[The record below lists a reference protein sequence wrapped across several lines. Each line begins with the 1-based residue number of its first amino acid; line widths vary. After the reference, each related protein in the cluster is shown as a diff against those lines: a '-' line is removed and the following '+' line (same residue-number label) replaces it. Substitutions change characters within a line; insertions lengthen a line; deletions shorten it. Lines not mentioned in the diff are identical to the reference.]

1 MAAMI
6 FQRPNPVWVLA
17 ALALLAAAPAAAQ
30 SRFDEDA
37 QALAGYWF
45 APARGLEPARTL
57 RITHAI
63 FADAD
68 GAVLAGYYGNS
79 AAVLPPAREIVT
91 RREGGRLALEV
102 TAWDGKRIALAA
114 AADGTLRAASAGGR
128 PELRFARST
137 VDAIRR
143 QVADNPPR
151 AARAGARSEIELVYF
166 GAIDCS
172 MCRAWEERYLA
183 KGELKGAPEWPQLRF
198 TELKRTTL
206 AEPPRLEDAPPRLRP
221 RFEELAAQGVPL
233 QYVPTFVLYVNGEL
247 RAHAVGSAAFES
259 FAHAALRAAVREK
272 LFAPAAAGSP
282 PQPRAR

>member
-1 MAAMI
+1 MAAVV
-6 FQRPNPVWVLA
+6 FPYLSPVWVLA

-45 APARGLEPARTL
+45 APARGAEPARTL
-57 RITHAI
+57 RITQVI
-63 FADAD
+63 FADAE
-68 GAVLAGYYGNS
+68 GAVLAGHYGNS
-79 AAVLPPAREIVT
+79 AAVLPPAREIVARWKD
-91 RREGGRLALEV
+91 RRLDLEV
-102 TAWDGKRIALAA
+102 TAWDGKRLALAA

-137 VDAIRR
+137 FEAIQRHA
-143 QVADNPPR
+143 ADHPPSG
-151 AARAGARSEIELVYF
+151 ARAGARSEIELVYF

-221 RFEELAAQGVPL
+221 RLEELAAQGVPL
-233 QYVPTFVLYVNGEL
+233 QYVPTFVLYVNGAL
-247 RAHAVGSAAFES
+247 RAHAVGNAAFES

-272 LFAPAAAGSP
+272 LAASAAAGSS